1 MTESIGSQR
10 SSARTWIALIAV
22 TTIMATAAGGRFLVG
37 LVFPELQHD
46 LHMSHARLGS
56 IVSLSVLIV
65 GLSQPFVG
73 WLVDRFS
80 AGLVALAGL
89 TTLGAG
95 LVLGSQAHDATLLA
109 LGLGVLAGLGLATVS
124 PTLLTPVVAAWFSR
138 GRTTALS
145 IVATANPMGQ
155 ALVVPV
161 LAAVVAAVGW
171 RRALLLL
178 GLALVALAPV
188 AFRLLADRSP
198 GRSRVESSQ
207 GCGVIDALRSLAWWQ
222 FAFGFFVCGFTMGW
236 VMTYFVDYATRIGLG
251 HTVAAT
257 GLALTGWASIAG
269 AFATGWWLDRSGTS
283 LPLAVVYA
291 LRGLGFLLL
300 LVVGASTAG
309 VLFSALV
316 IGFSWSATT
325 PLTSSLCAAL
335 YGRRRLGTIFG
346 LLFAVMPVGTAAGSA
361 VAGILFDWTGH
372 YTLSLVLAGALG
384 LSAAAVVWPVRVMAR
399 PCAARDVAPPTTV
412 PIYPVTESR

>member
-1 MTESIGSQR
+1 
-10 SSARTWIALIAV
+10 
-22 TTIMATAAGGRFLVG
+22 
-37 LVFPELQHD
+37 
-46 LHMSHARLGS
+46 MSHARLGS

-80 AGLVALAGL
+80 AGLVALVGL

-161 LAAVVAAVGW
+161 LAAVVAAVVW

-178 GLALVALAPV
+178 GLALVVLAPV
-188 AFRLLADRSP
+188 AFHLLADRSP
-198 GRSRVESSQ
+198 GRSRVENSQ
-207 GCGVIDALRSLAWWQ
+207 GCGVIDALRSLSWWQ

-269 AFATGWWLDRSGTS
+269 AFATGWWLDLSGTS

-300 LVVGASTAG
+300 LVVGASTAA

-361 VAGILFDWTGH
+361 VAAILFDWTGH

-384 LSAAAVVWPVRVMAR
+384 LTAAAVVWPVGVLAR